1 MNLKQ
6 NIFSKDIN
14 VDVLISIAFGGAV
27 FVFFACFYPFHLH
40 YQEQY
45 QLFLFS
51 GNYFNDYLS
60 RPGGI
65 SNYIGNF
72 FTQFYFYAWVGA
84 IIIAVFLTALQRML
98 WLTMRKFEDHN
109 LFLPLSFVPSIIYW
123 SLLCDENFLLGGLIA
138 FLFVAL
144 FNFVYTLIKPAGARS
159 VVLLF
164 LLPVIYWLAG
174 GAFVF
179 ALLFALTW
187 ELAVKQLKY
196 KHILLLGFVNLIVT
210 GAVPVIAERF
220 FLQYP
225 VKQIRIGV
233 DYFRFPEIFFP
244 EIVLTGILVGI
255 TPLITY
261 IISKR
266 FKPRNKALVVALQ
279 LLIILP
285 GSYKIFNK
293 FTDIQKEEVMAY
305 DFNVR
310 MRRWDNVIA
319 MADKKTP
326 KSPLS
331 VTCLNLA
338 LAQQN
343 MLGEKMF
350 KYYQNGVQ
358 GLLPDFTR
366 DYTIPMITGEV
377 YYHLGLINVA
387 QRFAF
392 EAMEALPDYQKS
404 VRSIKRLAE
413 TNLINGS
420 YAVSKKY
427 LKLLQKTFY
436 YKKWADRTLE
446 LMQNENSINAH
457 PEWGRLRQC
466 RVTEDFLFSEDERDM
481 MLGLLFTQNKKN
493 QKAFE
498 YLLAYC
504 LLTKDLKHFWQ
515 YFPMGQSFYTQHIP
529 GNFQEALVYY
539 WTTINKEPSK
549 QIPFP
554 ISKQTQNRIAAYH
567 NIYVNNMNAEP
578 LLRKSYSDSYWY
590 YYQFR

>member
-14 VDVLISIAFGGAV
+14 VDVLISIAFGGTV

-40 YQEQY
+40 YQEQE

-210 GAVPVIAERF
+210 GAVPVIAEKF

-225 VKQIRIGV
+225 VKRIRIGV

>member
-1 MNLKQ
+1 
-6 NIFSKDIN
+6 
-14 VDVLISIAFGGAV
+14 
-27 FVFFACFYPFHLH
+27 
-40 YQEQY
+40 
-45 QLFLFS
+45 
-51 GNYFNDYLS
+51 
-60 RPGGI
+60 
-65 SNYIGNF
+65 
-72 FTQFYFYAWVGA
+72 
-84 IIIAVFLTALQRML
+84 
-98 WLTMRKFEDHN
+98 
-109 LFLPLSFVPSIIYW
+109 
-123 SLLCDENFLLGGLIA
+123 LCDENFLLGGLIA

>member
-427 LKLLQKTFY
+427 LKLLQKKFY